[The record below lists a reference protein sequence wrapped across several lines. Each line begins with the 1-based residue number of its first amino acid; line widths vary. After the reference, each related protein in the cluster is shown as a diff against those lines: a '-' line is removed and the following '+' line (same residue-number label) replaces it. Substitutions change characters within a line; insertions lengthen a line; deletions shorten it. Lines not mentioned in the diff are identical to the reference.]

1 MEGSEGG
8 GVKVQE
14 NKGESSPV
22 FIVYI
27 YTHTHTS
34 FFAFLGGGEGRG
46 VVMGFGL
53 VPRPPPVTI
62 QSAPVSGR
70 PLGVSLSVCSSVR

>member
-1 MEGSEGG
+1 MEGSGG

-14 NKGESSPV
+14 NKGEPSPV

-27 YTHTHTS
+27 YTHTH
-34 FFAFLGGGEGRG
+34 FLFCLSWGRGGEG